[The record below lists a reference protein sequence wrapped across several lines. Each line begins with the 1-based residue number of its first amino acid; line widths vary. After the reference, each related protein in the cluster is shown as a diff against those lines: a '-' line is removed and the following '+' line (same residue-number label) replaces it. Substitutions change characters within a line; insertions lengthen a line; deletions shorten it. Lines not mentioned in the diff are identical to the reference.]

1 MPGVPCPRSIVAE
14 QDGRPVGLAQMRPR
28 REPSHWEV
36 VYLAVE
42 PLASPTRGKSHGP
55 SGLEA
60 VLPEPA
66 PVPDRRAARLLGELC
81 DACVAMGG
89 ERLFARI
96 PDDQG
101 PYELF
106 RQVGFLPVVR
116 ELTYYRPNAAGKAEP
131 ARRVGVEDVPGLR
144 PQQRSD
150 AFGLLQLYLSCTP
163 KMVQMAEGKRSQS
176 WEVAGQGFGQR
187 LARRPRV
194 QRWVV
199 EAEGR
204 KVAWLQVHAQRR
216 GSHAVRLLVDD
227 RAGQLLE
234 PLLDFALTQ
243 LAGQAAPGVA
253 LRVREHQERLI
264 GLLEQRGFVP
274 VETSL
279 VMVKQ
284 LAAPVVQPQLAR
296 AFEKVV

>member
-42 PLASPTRGKSHGP
+42 PPAREARGKSHGAAR
-55 SGLEA
+55 EA
-60 VLPEPA
+60 APPEPA

-96 PDDQG
+96 PDDHI

-106 RQVGFLPVVR
+106 RQVGFSPVVR
-116 ELTYYRPNAAGKAEP
+116 EFTYYRPNAAGKAEP
-131 ARRVGVEDVPGLR
+131 AHRIGPADVPGLR

-163 KMVQMAEGKRSQS
+163 KVVQMAEGKRSQS
-176 WEVAGQGFGQR
+176 WEVAGHGFGPR
-187 LARRPRV
+187 LARQGRV
-194 QRWVV
+194 QSWVV

-204 KVAWLQVHAQRR
+204 KVAWLQVRAQRR
-216 GSHAVRLLVDD
+216 SSHAVRLLVDD
-227 RAGQLLE
+227 RASHLLE

-243 LAGQAAPGVA
+243 LADQVAPGVA

-264 GLLEQRGFVP
+264 GVLERRGFAP